1 MKTIGVTFARGGSI
15 GVPRKN
21 VRVAGGKPL
30 IAWTLEE
37 AKKCTML
44 DRYIVSTD
52 DEEIA
57 EIARQHDVEVI
68 DEPYSDGTNPLLE
81 RILWLLDELD
91 EDYQALIDIRA
102 TNPLK
107 TSHDIDNCVRLLQ
120 RTGAD
125 VVCGVEQITEHHP
138 SRLKQMADG
147 NRLVEVWPEP
157 KSGLR
162 QDLYPPVYVRNGSI
176 YACRVSAL
184 QEGIHFTDGDIRGYE
199 MPPERSVN
207 VDGELDLLICDA
219 LLRS

>member
-1 MKTIGVTFARGGSI
+1 M
-15 GVPRKN
+15 PRKN
-21 VRVAGGKPL
+21 VRVVGGKPL

-37 AKKCTML
+37 AKKSTML

-57 EIARQHDVEVI
+57 EIVRQYDVEVI

-107 TSHDIDNCVRLLQ
+107 TSHDIDNCVRMLQ

-125 VVCGVEQITEHHP
+125 VVCGVEKITEHHP
-138 SRLKQMADG
+138 SRLKQMLAG
-147 NRLVEVWPEP
+147 NRLAEVWPEP
-157 KSGLR
+157 SSGLR

-184 QEGIHFTDGDIRGYE
+184 QEGIHFSGGDIRGYQ

-219 LLRS
+219 LLS